1 MLLQFVSIANI
12 QNLAMI
18 LTKMSSA
25 GSNQSALNLML
36 ILLLHR
42 IDNKSHFSLESYIYR
57 QFHHLIT
64 EIRNNVCLYYT
75 IPYYLI
81 PKVFYLKDV

>member
-1 MLLQFVSIANI
+1 MNS
-12 QNLAMI
+12 
-18 LTKMSSA
+18 K

-75 IPYYLI
+75 IPYYLT

>member
-12 QNLAMI
+12 QNLAFMLKKI
-18 LTKMSSA
+18 YST

-42 IDNKSHFSLESYIYR
+42 IDNKSHFSLESYIYT

-64 EIRNNVCLYYT
+64 EIRNTVCLYHNL
-75 IPYYLI
+75 PYYLI
-81 PKVFYLKDV
+81 TKVFYLKDV